1 MNYENFKQGFD
12 KPSIFTAQQYGTKV
26 SVEVDHSDMDLD
38 EVMDAL
44 QTLIIG
50 LGYHENS
57 FKNWVIDRAN
67 EYNETDAE
75 ELKEKLEA
83 WKFDDESIEELE
95 NDFFG
100 SYDAEAEKR
109 MDIIGQNGND
119 GLHYRATQEDEDEF
133 IDNNTTKCYCGHTDY
148 CDCQPEDESEFDDY
162 GKRIEKDRV
171 SFEWGDEP
179 EEDYDGQ
186 FDDWKNE
193 TPEDDLF
200 EGDEW
205 KSNQKLVQS
214 NERYKKEVKKM
225 NSKKRNTKD

>member
-1 MNYENFKQGFD
+1 MNSKSMTDFM
-12 KPSIFTAQQYGTKV
+12 KPTIITAQQYGTKI
-26 SVEVDHSDMDLD
+26 SVEVDHSDLNLD
-38 EVMDAL
+38 EVMDAF

-57 FKNWVIDRAN
+57 FKNWVIDRAQ

-75 ELKEKLEA
+75 DLKEKLEA
-83 WKFDDESIEELE
+83 WKFEDDDIVLRHGYENRDELE

-100 SYDAEAEKR
+100 TYDSEAEKR

-133 IDNNTTKCYCGHTDY
+133 SNDGG
-148 CDCQPEDESEFDDY
+148 FD
-162 GKRIEKDRV
+162 GKPH
-171 SFEWGDEP
+171 FEWGDEP
-179 EEDYDGQ
+179 E
-186 FDDWKNE
+186 DDEN
-193 TPEDDLF
+193 LF

-205 KSNQKLVQS
+205 KANENLKAA

-225 NSKKRNTKD
+225 NNKKRNNKN

>member
-119 GLHYRATQEDEDEF
+119 GLHYRATKEDEDEF
-133 IDNNTTKCYCGHTDY
+133 SNEDY
-148 CDCQPEDESEFDDY
+148 EGQFEDWKNETPDENEFDDY
-162 GKRIEKDRV
+162 GQRIENDRV
-171 SFEWGDEP
+171 GFEWGDEP
-179 EEDYDGQ
+179 E
-186 FDDWKNE
+186 DDN
-193 TPEDDLF
+193 LF

-205 KSNQKLVQS
+205 EANENLKAA
-214 NERYKKEVKKM
+214 NERYKSEVKKM
-225 NSKKRNTKD
+225 NTKQKKKSK

>member
-119 GLHYRATQEDEDEF
+119 GLHYDEEGVDELLKRYNEPETQKKLRAFRDEELGIKDGYRATE
-133 IDNNTTKCYCGHTDY
+133 
-148 CDCQPEDESEFDDY
+148 EDESEFDDY
-162 GKRIEKDRV
+162 GMRIPEDRV
-171 SFEWGDEP
+171 TFEWGDEP
-179 EEDYDGQ
+179 E
-186 FDDWKNE
+186 DDN
-193 TPEDDLF
+193 LF

-205 KSNQKLVQS
+205 EANENLKAA
-214 NERYKKEVKKM
+214 NERYKSEVKKM
-225 NSKKRNTKD
+225 NTKQKKKSK

>member
-26 SVEVDHSDMDLD
+26 SIEVDHSDMDLD

-57 FKNWVIDRAN
+57 FKNWVIDRAD
-67 EYNETDAE
+67 EYRETDVE

-83 WKFDDESIEELE
+83 WKFDDESFEELE

-119 GLHYRATQEDEDEF
+119 GLHYRATKEDEDEF
-133 IDNNTTKCYCGHTDY
+133 SNEDY
-148 CDCQPEDESEFDDY
+148 KGQFEDWKNETPDENEFDDY
-162 GKRIEKDRV
+162 GQRIEKTRV
-171 SFEWGDEP
+171 GFEWGDEP
-179 EEDYDGQ
+179 E
-186 FDDWKNE
+186 DDN
-193 TPEDDLF
+193 LF

-205 KSNQKLVQS
+205 ESNENLKAA
-214 NERYKKEVKKM
+214 NERYKSEVKKM
-225 NSKKRNTKD
+225 NTKKKNKKK

>member
-38 EVMDAL
+38 EVMDAF

-57 FKNWVIDRAN
+57 FKNWVLERAD

-75 ELKEKLEA
+75 DLKEKLEA
-83 WKFDDESIEELE
+83 WKFDDDNDIVLRHQYEDREELE

-119 GLHYRATQEDEDEF
+119 GLHYRATEEDEA
-133 IDNNTTKCYCGHTDY
+133 
-148 CDCQPEDESEFDDY
+148 EFDDY
-162 GKRIEKDRV
+162 GKRIEKDAV

-186 FDDWKNE
+186 FNHWKNE
-193 TPEDDLF
+193 TPEDDNLF
-200 EGDEW
+200 EGDGW
-205 KSNQKLVQS
+205 KLNQKLVEA
-214 NERYKKEVKKM
+214 NDRYKKEVKKM
-225 NSKKRNTKD
+225 KSKKKKDKK